1 MPIRKIQ
8 NPVPFFEEAADAAQR
23 YMAAKREHLILTA
36 EIRAKREGKRAAY
49 GVASLVVASLGL
61 FLCLFWI
68 TLQIH
73 EAGMASWAVALV
85 SLGLLGSIAGILALI
100 ASRPVPSESG
110 HPRNDH
116 NLSLPASSNSSNDQS
131 SGRRVA

>member
-8 NPVPFFEEAADAAQR
+8 NPVPFFEEAADAATQ
-23 YMAAKREHLILTA
+23 YLAAKREHLLISA

-49 GVASLVVASLGL
+49 GVAALVIANLGL

-73 EAGMASWAVALV
+73 EAGVPSWTIAVLSLLV
-85 SLGLLGSIAGILALI
+85 FGGIAGILSLA
-100 ASRPVPSESG
+100 AAKRPAEPKTSPSEVRDE
-110 HPRNDH
+110 PFRR
-116 NLSLPASSNSSNDQS
+116 LAS
-131 SGRRVA
+131 